1 MRPIESMV
9 YVTFCVS
16 LEGVK
21 HKNFSLISYKF
32 FCEHGYKIGA
42 ASFVNSYFSDAPI
55 LDGRV
60 FDRNYGLIE
69 GVQTIIA

>member
-1 MRPIESMV
+1 MRPIESLG
-9 YVTFCVS
+9 YVAFCVS

-60 FDRNYGLIE
+60 LTEIMG
-69 GVQTIIA
+69 